1 MSDPYIEAQKR
12 IDVGEVVS
20 EIDYSIPFSDLISK
34 YAGFSI
40 INAKR
45 EIAAGLEVK
54 RLIGVLEEKER
65 ELEMLRCLVGK

>member
-12 IDVGEVVS
+12 IDAGEVVS

-65 ELEMLRCLVGK
+65 ELEMLRRLVGE